1 VKPQGTKSGLQML
14 CRAYFA
20 VQAAAGLSWWIAVF
34 LSPVVRQA
42 TLGSLDPVAVA
53 IFDIPLFVIASALA
67 AIGVKAAAFVATA
80 WTGIVATA
88 LGVYATLTTEAG
100 LGVLIMIAAAACS
113 LAALSIVVLGG
124 IPTAW
129 ITRGPF
135 AFRSAA
141 GRRTATNVS
150 ATIGQMILFWGFF
163 LAVIPLAL
171 TFLEQ
176 RWEVS
181 LPFPSMAAPAGALL
195 LTLASALGVAS
206 AVTMS
211 WLGAG
216 TPLPSAMPNRLVI
229 AGPYRWLRNP
239 MAVAGITQ
247 GAAVGLI
254 LGSWLVIAYAV
265 LGSLLWNYAV
275 RPLEEADLE
284 ERFGAEFIR
293 YRASVRCWIPRVG
306 RG

>member
-1 VKPQGTKSGLQML
+1 MKLQGTRSSLQSL

-34 LSPVVRQA
+34 LSPLVREA
-42 TLGSLDPVAVA
+42 TLGSLEPVAVA
-53 IFDIPLFVIASALA
+53 AFDIPLFVIASALGAMGVRAA
-67 AIGVKAAAFVATA
+67 AIVATA
-80 WTGIVATA
+80 WTGIVAAA
-88 LGVYATLTTEAG
+88 LGVYATVTTEAG
-100 LGVLIMIAAAACS
+100 LGVLMMIAAAVCS

-129 ITRGPF
+129 IIQGPF

-141 GRRTATNVS
+141 GRRTTTNVG

-163 LAVIPLAL
+163 LDVIPSAL

-181 LPFPSMAAPAGALL
+181 LPFPPMAAPAGALL
-195 LTLASALGVAS
+195 LMLASALGVAS

-229 AGPYRWLRNP
+229 AGT
-239 MAVAGITQ
+239 V
-247 GAAVGLI
+247 
-254 LGSWLVIAYAV
+254 
-265 LGSLLWNYAV
+265 
-275 RPLEEADLE
+275 PLD
-284 ERFGAEFIR
+284 
-293 YRASVRCWIPRVG
+293 S
-306 RG
+306 

>member
-1 VKPQGTKSGLQML
+1 MTQPPHGKRAGLQLL
-14 CRAYFA
+14 CRSYFA
-20 VQAAAGLSWWIAVF
+20 VQAAAGLSWWIAIF
-34 LSPVVRQA
+34 LSPVVREA
-42 TLGSLDPVAVA
+42 TLGSLDPVVVA
-53 IFDIPLFVIASALA
+53 AFDIPLFVIASALA
-67 AIGVKAAAFVATA
+67 AIGLKAAAAVATA
-80 WTGIVATA
+80 WTGIVAIA
-88 LGVYATLTTEAG
+88 LGVYATVTTEAG
-100 LGVLIMIAAAACS
+100 SGVLIMIAAAACS
-113 LAALSIVVLGG
+113 LAALSILFLGG

-129 ITRGPF
+129 IIQGPF
-135 AFRSAA
+135 AFRSAT
-141 GRRTATNVS
+141 GRRTTTNVG

-171 TFLEQ
+171 TFLEE

-181 LPFPSMAAPAGALL
+181 LPFPQMAAPVGALL
-195 LTLASALGVAS
+195 LTFASALGVAS
-206 AVTMS
+206 ALTMS

-229 AGPYRWLRNP
+229 AGPYRWIRNP

-254 LGSWLVIAYAV
+254 LGSWLVVAYAV

-293 YRASVRCWIPRVG
+293 YRESVRCWIPRV
-306 RG
+306 

>member
-1 VKPQGTKSGLQML
+1 M
-14 CRAYFA
+14 
-20 VQAAAGLSWWIAVF
+20 QAAAGLSWWIAVF
-34 LSPVVRQA
+34 LSPVMREA

-67 AIGVKAAAFVATA
+67 ATAVKAAAFVATA
-80 WTGIVATA
+80 WTGIVAFA
-88 LGVYATLTTEAG
+88 LGVYATVTTEAG
-100 LGVLIMIAAAACS
+100 LGVLMMIAAAVCS

-129 ITRGPF
+129 ISQGPF

-141 GRRTATNVS
+141 GRRTTTNVG
-150 ATIGQMILFWGFF
+150 ATIGQMILFWGLF
-163 LAVIPLAL
+163 LAVIPVGL

-176 RWEVS
+176 RWEVT
-181 LPFPSMAAPAGALL
+181 LPFPPIAAPAGALL
-195 LTLASALGVAS
+195 LMLASALGVA
-206 AVTMS
+206 
-211 WLGAG
+211 
-216 TPLPSAMPNRLVI
+216 SAMPNRLVI
-229 AGPYRWLRNP
+229 AGPYRWIRNP

-275 RPLEEADLE
+275 RPVEEADLE
-284 ERFGAEFIR
+284 ERFGAEFIS
-293 YRASVRCWIPRVG
+293 YRESVRCWIPRVG